1 MATTISMRDAKR
13 LYNYGNHHGSGYSP
27 YTDVAGDDTIEAAVA
42 AAKAVGWTEVLAR
55 HNSDEIA
62 VLVDGDGAL
71 LGIGAEANGHGAWA
85 VALSDHVEALAK
97 ADADYA
103 AESP

>member
-1 MATTISMRDAKR
+1 MVTTISMRDAKR

-27 YTDVAGDDTIEAAVA
+27 YTDGDDTIEAAQA
-42 AAKAVGWTEVLAR
+42 AAEADGWTEVLAR
-55 HNSDEIA
+55 HNSDEIV

-71 LGIGAEANGHGAWA
+71 LGIGGEANGHGAWA
-85 VALSDHVEALAK
+85 VVLSDHVEALAK